1 MKLKTSNKQ
10 SFLFLA
16 ILIMLTI
23 LLLAISN
30 IGSNKTK
37 KYVDTPDFEQVTPLN
52 FIQLTFNEKS
62 YNKLKEKKDKA
73 LSIGILETNDSDYV
87 PVNVAFNGQDY
98 KAEARLKGDWTDH
111 LVGDKWSFRIKLKND
126 KTILGMRKF
135 SIHHPK
141 TRGYINE
148 WLYHKAIKKEELIG
162 LRYSFIEGSIHVKLD
177 NSSKYINSSFF
188 IAL

>member
-111 LVGDKWSFRIKLKND
+111 LVSSMAYIPNDLLMYFELLSNFTWILPSIKL
-126 KTILGMRKF
+126 
-135 SIHHPK
+135 
-141 TRGYINE
+141 
-148 WLYHKAIKKEELIG
+148 
-162 LRYSFIEGSIHVKLD
+162 
-177 NSSKYINSSFF
+177 
-188 IAL
+188 